1 MVIVEMVHD
10 TPTPGDREICFHI
23 LRTGGGARTAR
34 RRRGAEPST
43 TAGEYEI
50 GIGRRP
56 RPDER
61 VRVRDPAGLWCRV
74 YAVSA
79 GGDCAGPSLAP
90 AARVLEMISSPEM
103 ISPEWPRPSQR
114 RSDADVQIVTRDVS
128 FLDRPDRLGT
138 PRDSPAQQV

>member
-23 LRTGGGARTAR
+23 LRTGGGPPAAAAG
-34 RRRGAEPST
+34 RGTEYAT
-43 TAGEYEI
+43 TAGEYE
-50 GIGRRP
+50 IGRRP

-61 VRVRDPAGLWCRV
+61 VRVRDPAGLQCRV

-79 GGDCAGPSLAP
+79 AVTVPAPASSLAP

-128 FLDRPDRLGT
+128 F
-138 PRDSPAQQV
+138 